1 MLRLVRIF
9 VQSAILWF
17 CLRGFVLPVSG
28 WAKNNALLLSV
39 VFDGRLID
47 VAAAKD
53 TRLEVLVLS
62 VLAIE
67 VLSLD
72 LRLSILDWLLLIV
85 SPIDTLSHQVSV
97 ASIILKTVLIGCLP
111 IQLLHYLLVGW
122 NCLPL
127 NLRGLRLRDHRVI
140 RAFFIGN
147 LIIAEKVC
155 GSWTVAAELGPCR
168 LHQDGCTE
176 NRRVEC
182 ILVTHSDL
190 LRRHNVGISG
200 LECVCN
206 AFFDNFL
213 RFRSGFLHYCIQF
226 ICAENVRI
234 LVGGSHNRLFQWIL
248 SKNDWMA
255 WFMLEWRLGK
265 SWRFECVGDSL
276 SGALLS
282 RWFTFWISLKDIRFF
297 IGFLS
302 RFRTLFGC

>member
-1 MLRLVRIF
+1 M
-9 VQSAILWF
+9 
-17 CLRGFVLPVSG
+17 
-28 WAKNNALLLSV
+28 
-39 VFDGRLID
+39 FDGRLID

-155 GSWTVAAELGPCR
+155 GS
-168 LHQDGCTE
+168 
-176 NRRVEC
+176 
-182 ILVTHSDL
+182 
-190 LRRHNVGISG
+190 
-200 LECVCN
+200 
-206 AFFDNFL
+206 
-213 RFRSGFLHYCIQF
+213 
-226 ICAENVRI
+226 
-234 LVGGSHNRLFQWIL
+234 
-248 SKNDWMA
+248 
-255 WFMLEWRLGK
+255 
-265 SWRFECVGDSL
+265 
-276 SGALLS
+276 
-282 RWFTFWISLKDIRFF
+282 
-297 IGFLS
+297 
-302 RFRTLFGC
+302 